1 MVAVFFFP
9 LISAHPI
16 KHPCV
21 CVSSPLRCRMLPQP
35 RNAVEAFGIFAF
47 GCAAIAL
54 SVRTSHAMIVANE
67 TPPTAEQID
76 ALRRMHE
83 QARRSS
89 QESALS
95 LLAAP
100 PDTTKRRHAGDSS
113 RRDV

>member
-1 MVAVFFFP
+1 MRVC
-9 LISAHPI
+9 HP
-16 KHPCV
+16 
-21 CVSSPLRCRMLPQP
+21 RMLPQP